1 MRKLTITA
9 LILSA
14 TSMLG
19 LYVLYNALF
28 QPRQINLSDIPVSLE
43 IKRLED
49 SLFNLQTKAEIA
61 NFLEHHQLLAEE
73 FLDIKDDQEKNKLI
87 DKLYDM
93 VHDASIQALYQ
104 EVQHKFKDITKLQ
117 SELEYAFKCL
127 KYYYPTFEVPQVV
140 TLITGMGS
148 DLHVSKQ
155 LIVIS
160 LDSFLGEGAKFRPL
174 RMPDYILR
182 TYQPQYILSKLIL
195 LLSQQFN
202 VENLKDNTLLQDML
216 YAGKAYYFTKTLLP
230 EVSDAIILGYTEAQ
244 YSDTEKHQRIVW
256 QHFIDHELFY
266 ETNHMVKKKYLGDR
280 PFTSEIGYGCPG
292 NIGGWLGYQII
303 KKYMKNNS
311 NITLPMLMQNTDA
324 QYLFMQA
331 KYQPK

>member
-1 MRKLTITA
+1 MRKLTTTA
-9 LILSA
+9 LILLASI
-14 TSMLG
+14 LG
-19 LYVLYNALF
+19 LYILYSVLS
-28 QPRQINLSDIPVSLE
+28 QPRRINPTGISISLE

-49 SLFNLQTKAEIA
+49 SLFNLRTKSEIA
-61 NFLEHHQLLAEE
+61 MFLEQNQLLVEQFFGLE
-73 FLDIKDDQEKNKLI
+73 SDQEKTQLI

-93 VHDASIQALYQ
+93 ISNTSLQELYQ

-117 SELEYAFKCL
+117 SQLEYAFKCL

-140 TLITGMGS
+140 TFITGMGS
-148 DLHVSKQ
+148 DLYVSKQ

-160 LDSFLGEGAKFRPL
+160 LDFFLGEGAKFRPL

-182 TYQPQYILSKLIL
+182 TYQPQYILPKLIL

-202 VENLKDNTLLQDML
+202 IENPKDNTLLHDML

-230 EVSDAIILGYTEAQ
+230 EVSHDIMLGYTKEQ

-256 QHFIDHELFY
+256 QHFIDHALFY
-266 ETNHMVKKKYLGDR
+266 ETNHMVKKKYLDDR

-303 KKYMKNNS
+303 KKYMQNNRD
-311 NITLPMLMQNTDA
+311 ITLPVLMKNTDA
-324 QYLFMQA
+324 QHLFTQA
-331 KYQPK
+331 KYKPK

>member
-73 FLDIKDDQEKNKLI
+73 FLDVKDDQEKNKLI

-104 EVQHKFKDITKLQ
+104 EVQYKFKDITKLQ

-174 RMPDYILR
+174 RMPDYILH

-331 KYQPK
+331 KYKPK

>member
-1 MRKLTITA
+1 MRKLTITVLVLLA
-9 LILSA
+9 
-14 TSMLG
+14 SMLG
-19 LYVLYNALF
+19 LYVLYSVLS
-28 QPRQINLSDIPVSLE
+28 QPKRINPTGISISLE
-43 IKRLED
+43 IKRIENV
-49 SLFNLQTKAEIA
+49 LFNLKTKSEIGT
-61 NFLEHHQLLAEE
+61 FLEENQLLAEI
-73 FLDIKDDQEKNKLI
+73 FLGINNDQEKSKLI

-117 SELEYAFKCL
+117 SQLEYAFKCL
-127 KYYYPTFEVPQVV
+127 KYYYPAFEVPQVV

-160 LDSFLGEGAKFRPL
+160 LDFFLGEGAKFRPL

-182 TYQPQYILSKLIL
+182 TYQPQYILPKLIL

-202 VENLKDNTLLQDML
+202 VENLKDNTLLHDML
-216 YAGKAYYFTKTLLP
+216 YVGKAYYFTKTLLP

-244 YSDTEKHQRIVW
+244 YSDTEKHQRIIW
-256 QHFIDHELFY
+256 QHFIEHELFY
-266 ETNHMVKKKYLGDR
+266 ETNHMVKKKYLDDR

-303 KKYMKNNS
+303 KKYMKNNP
-311 NITLPMLMQNTDA
+311 NTTLPMLMQNIDV
-324 QYLFMQA
+324 QHLFMQA
-331 KYQPK
+331 KYKPK

>member
-331 KYQPK
+331 KYKPK

>member
-9 LILSA
+9 LILLASI
-14 TSMLG
+14 LG
-19 LYVLYNALF
+19 LYILYSVLS
-28 QPRQINLSDIPVSLE
+28 QPRRINPTGISISLE

-49 SLFNLQTKAEIA
+49 SLFNLRTKSEVAM
-61 NFLEHHQLLAEE
+61 FLEENQLLVEQFFGLE
-73 FLDIKDDQEKNKLI
+73 NDQEKAQLI

-93 VHDASIQALYQ
+93 ISNTSLRELYQ

-117 SELEYAFKCL
+117 SQLEYAFKCL

-140 TLITGMGS
+140 TFITGMGS
-148 DLHVSKQ
+148 DLYVSKQ

-160 LDSFLGEGAKFRPL
+160 LDFFLGGGAKFRPL

-182 TYQPQYILSKLIL
+182 TYQPQYILPKLIL

-202 VENLKDNTLLQDML
+202 IENPKDNTLLHDML

-230 EVSDAIILGYTEAQ
+230 EVSDAIMLGYTEQQ

-256 QHFIDHELFY
+256 QHFIDHALFY
-266 ETNHMVKKKYLGDR
+266 ETNHMVKKKYLDDR

-303 KKYMKNNS
+303 KKYMQNNRD
-311 NITLPMLMQNTDA
+311 ITLPVLMKNTDT
-324 QYLFMQA
+324 QHLFTQA
-331 KYQPK
+331 KYKPK